1 MTQQNSSSSSSS
13 VKEIGSGSAPRRLF
27 YIPAP
32 ASFSFKDDPEEGM
45 WNKKRLSEVGR
56 INPRE
61 IGGEARWGW
70 NPRQW
75 DSLDMTAERNR
86 VVENPLKLGRKGQ
99 MSKHE
104 V

>member
-1 MTQQNSSSSSSS
+1 
-13 VKEIGSGSAPRRLF
+13 
-27 YIPAP
+27 
-32 ASFSFKDDPEEGM
+32 M

-56 INPRE
+56 INPGE
-61 IGGEARWGW
+61 IGGEAPWGW

-75 DSLDMTAERNR
+75 DSLGMRAERNR
-86 VVENPLKLGRKGQ
+86 VVENTLKLGRKGQ